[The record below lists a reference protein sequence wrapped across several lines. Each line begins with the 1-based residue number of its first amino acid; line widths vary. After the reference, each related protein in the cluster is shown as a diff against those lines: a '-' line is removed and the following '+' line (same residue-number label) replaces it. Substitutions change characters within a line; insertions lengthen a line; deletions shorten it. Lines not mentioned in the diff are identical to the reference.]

1 MTPRLPANIPA
12 SIRERLLNLAKSS
25 DQDFNYLLSEFAT
38 ERFLYRLG
46 VSAYNDRFVLKGAR
60 LMMIWSERSFR
71 TTRDLDL
78 LGFID
83 ASPESVEEAVKAICG
98 ILVESDGL
106 DFDESSIQVTEI
118 RHQQKYKGQRI
129 KLNAYL
135 NKARILLQIDVGF
148 GDVVTP
154 SAVNARYSTLLKDL
168 PVPQIRI
175 YTRETVV
182 AEKLHA
188 MVLLGSRNTRLK
200 DFFDIATLA
209 REFQFQGLVLVTAIR
224 ATFERRDTV
233 VPSELPISLFDEFAE
248 SAGARSQWK
257 SFLERSDIAESP
269 LSDLSEVQS
278 IIRAFLSEPVD
289 AARNGLMFDMV
300 WHGDKGWHNSP

>member
-1 MTPRLPANIPA
+1 MTPRPPVNIPA
-12 SIRERLLNLAKSS
+12 SIRERLHNLAKSS

-60 LMMIWSERSFR
+60 LMTVWSERSYR
-71 TTRDLDL
+71 ATRDLDL

-83 ASPESVEEAVKAICG
+83 ASPESVEVAVKAICG
-98 ILVESDGL
+98 IFVESDGL
-106 DFDESSIQVTEI
+106 EFDEASIQIAEI
-118 RHQQKYKGQRI
+118 RHQQKYNGQRI

-154 SAVNARYSTLLKDL
+154 SALNARYSTLLKDL

-188 MVLLGSRNTRLK
+188 MVLLGTRNTRLK

-209 REFQFQGLVLVTAIR
+209 REFEFQGLVLVTAIR

-233 VPSELPISLFDEFAE
+233 LPSELPISLSDEFAK
-248 SAGARSQWK
+248 STGAQSQWK
-257 SFLERSDIAESP
+257 SFLQRSDATESP
-269 LSDLSEVQS
+269 LSDLSAVQRV
-278 IIRAFLSEPVD
+278 IRTFLLEPID
-289 AARNGLMFDMV
+289 AARSGLVFDKI
-300 WHGDKGWHNSP
+300 WNSGEGWRNST